1 MFEHNFYLTTKKGIT
16 QIAVHKAT
24 TELIMGWIM
33 K

>member
-1 MFEHNFYLTTKKGIT
+1 MFEHNFYLTKKGIT